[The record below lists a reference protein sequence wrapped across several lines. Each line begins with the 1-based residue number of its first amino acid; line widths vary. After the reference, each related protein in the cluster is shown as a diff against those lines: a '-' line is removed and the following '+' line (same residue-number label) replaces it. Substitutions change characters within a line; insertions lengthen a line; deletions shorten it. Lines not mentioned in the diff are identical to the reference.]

1 MPLDIHQLRQEDW
14 RSEFGAGDLR
24 RGIGYAEEKRSKLLS
39 IKDNSLLANCRGSG
53 GQTYQQRITLHPYGR
68 KWCRYRLRRPQCAL
82 PFTRHIT
89 SKWSTWRTDVD
100 YVRLNVPKQCHSKRL
115 CAQNSP
121 SSLCKNGD
129 RKF

>member
-39 IKDNSLLANCRGSG
+39 IKDNSLLANCRCSG

-68 KWCRYRLRRPQCAL
+68 KWSVTGHCTCPVGFNCKHVAAAL
-82 PFTRHIT
+82 LT
-89 SKWSTWRTDVD
+89 
-100 YVRLNVPKQCHSKRL
+100 LE
-115 CAQNSP
+115 AQQRAGSDLSDIIVVN
-121 SSLCKNGD
+121 K
-129 RKF
+129 